1 MAGFYREKGL
11 KSRDKG
17 WVWGVYR
24 TPGKGR
30 EVGRSI
36 LQTLLQPGA
45 KLEGIEQRLLS
56 VAATETAAIVLY
68 RSLGFQLVGCKP
80 RALRVGDRFIDEQ
93 YRVMCVKNTRIS
105 AKSEG
110 WGGDRKRKKRPRLCS
125 LGRLGSPPP
134 ELPTTKWSLGS

>member
-1 MAGFYREKGL
+1 MYM
-11 KSRDKG
+11 
-17 WVWGVYR
+17 

-80 RALRVGDRFIDEQ
+80 RA
-93 YRVMCVKNTRIS
+93 
-105 AKSEG
+105 
-110 WGGDRKRKKRPRLCS
+110 
-125 LGRLGSPPP
+125 
-134 ELPTTKWSLGS
+134 

>member
-17 WVWGVYR
+17 WVWDVYR

-68 RSLGFQLVGCKP
+68 RSLRFQLVGCKP
-80 RALRVGDRFIDEQ
+80 RALRVGDWFIDEQ
-93 YRVMCVKNTRIS
+93 YRVMCVKHPHLS
-105 AKSEG
+105 
-110 WGGDRKRKKRPRLCS
+110 
-125 LGRLGSPPP
+125 
-134 ELPTTKWSLGS
+134 